1 MQLQTGVSA
10 ARGVG
15 RCFPRSAPPH
25 PLLSLPLQAPR
36 FWVTRAAT
44 VSTAA
49 RVGLRGCRCGSLRVT
64 LVCHQDSGRHS
75 TREERARKALA
86 GPPLAAPAALP
97 VCSTWRHA
105 ASLDFQER
113 SFLNVSFLSFRCSST
128 PLSLVLDAHF
138 EPVPLAPRLL
148 QPVPEKTRNHLSDAA
163 LC

>member
-25 PLLSLPLQAPR
+25 PPFPLPLQAPR
-36 FWVTRAAT
+36 FWVTRAAP

-64 LVCHQDSGRHS
+64 LVSHPDSGRHS
-75 TREERARKALA
+75 TREERARKAPA

-105 ASLDFQER
+105 ASLDFQQR
-113 SFLNVSFLSFRCSST
+113 IFLNVSCLSFCCFST

-138 EPVPLAPRLL
+138 EPVHLTLRLL
-148 QPVPEKTRNHLSDAA
+148 QPVPVKTRNHLSGAA